1 MATILVVE
9 DDLRFARLLEKI
21 LRPCGHTVIHAA
33 TALDGLNLAER
44 NRIEMV
50 LLDLDLPDLDGKV
63 VATALRARPGMREIP
78 IIAVS
83 AQDDALTRRLV
94 KAFGCNAFIGKP
106 IDTRA
111 FVDRIAAF
119 LDKH

>member
-9 DDLRFARLLEKI
+9 DDVRFARLLEKI
-21 LRPCGHTVIHAA
+21 LGPCGHTLIHAA
-33 TALDGLNLAER
+33 TALDGLHLAER
-44 NRIEMV
+44 NRVEMV

-63 VATALRARPGMREIP
+63 VATALRARPGMQDIP

-94 KAFGCNAFIGKP
+94 KAFGCSAFIGKP

>member
-9 DDLRFARLLEKI
+9 DDLRFARLLENI
-21 LRPCGHTVIHAA
+21 LGPCGHTVIHAA
-33 TALDGLNLAER
+33 TALGGLDLAER